1 MATMIKL
8 HLPPAVFNFST
19 VQNLPGLVGLHLDPK
34 FGLLP
39 LDPQRSL
46 YVVRSNEG
54 VGDLDHRRELSPE
67 IIEAYGDVRVSS
79 T

>member
-8 HLPPAVFNFST
+8 HLSAPASSFNS
-19 VQNLPGLVGLHLDPK
+19 VQKLPGLAGLRLDAK

-39 LDPQRSL
+39 IDPKQSL

-54 VGDLDHRRELSPE
+54 VGDLDHRRRLSPE
-67 IIEAYGDVRVSS
+67 IIGIYGDVRISS

>member
-8 HLPPAVFNFST
+8 QLPSAAFNFDS
-19 VQNLPGLVGLHLDPK
+19 VQNLPGLAGLHLDAK

-39 LDPQRSL
+39 IDPKKSL
-46 YVVRSNEG
+46 YVVRTDEP
-54 VGDLDHRRELSPE
+54 VGDLDNRRRLSPE
-67 IIEAYGDVRVSS
+67 IIEVYGDVRISS